1 MSWLLAT
8 CLSLTLVCMVITSST
23 GESRLNKELD
33 HYVQQR
39 EMEFDQIPEER
50 RRVLEKLS
58 QYIDDCRS
66 AGEPIR
72 LNFIC
77 THNSR
82 RSHMAQLWAA
92 VSGVHFGI
100 SDLTTYSG
108 GTEGTAFNPRAIA
121 ALRRAGFKIQGD
133 SQTENPHYTVKMGE
147 GLDDIISFS
156 KRYDDAP
163 NPTRGYGAILVCSQ
177 ADKSCPSVPGAKVRI
192 AIPFE
197 DPKISDGTPQEAET
211 YDRRCSQIARE
222 MLFIFS
228 RVKR

>member
-1 MSWLLAT
+1 
-8 CLSLTLVCMVITSST
+8 
-23 GESRLNKELD
+23 
-33 HYVQQR
+33 
-39 EMEFDQIPEER
+39 MEFDQIPIER
-50 RRVLEKLS
+50 RQLLEKLS
-58 QYIDDCRS
+58 QYINDCRS
-66 AGEPIR
+66 DGESIR

-92 VSGVHFGI
+92 VSGVHYGI
-100 SDLTTYSG
+100 SELSTYSG
-108 GTEGTAFNPRAIA
+108 GTEGTAFNPRAVA
-121 ALRRAGFKIQGD
+121 ALRRAGFEIQGD
-133 SQTENPHYTVKMGE
+133 SKTENPHYTVKMGD
-147 GLDDIISFS
+147 GLDNMISFS

-163 NPTRGYGAILVCSQ
+163 NPARGYGAVLVCSQ

-211 YDRRCSQIARE
+211 YDQRCAQIARE
-222 MLFIFS
+222 ILFAFS